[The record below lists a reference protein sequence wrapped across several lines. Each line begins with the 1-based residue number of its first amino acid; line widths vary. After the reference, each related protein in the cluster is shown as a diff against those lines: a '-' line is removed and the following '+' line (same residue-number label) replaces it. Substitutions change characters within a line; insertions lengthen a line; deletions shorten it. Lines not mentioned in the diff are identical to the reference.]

1 MPEAGRHLVR
11 GGSDARPLPAPGG
24 EQSPRSSGPPVDLAQ
39 VIEDEAVLPRNRMA
53 IAAYLAHQ
61 PSPLERLGV
70 ELAGVDERVCRH
82 PSLHLAGHNH
92 SGDLFMNTIDK

>member
-1 MPEAGRHLVR
+1 MRIAAPVAMPEAGRHLVR

-70 ELAGVDERVCRH
+70 ELAGIDERV
-82 PSLHLAGHNH
+82 
-92 SGDLFMNTIDK
+92 